1 MILDGVNGDI
11 RTDFR
16 DGGFVVRVS
25 SVDRRFG
32 SCNERL
38 RKFPFLYLSFEIHT
52 IRQVKYLSKHTILT
66 SFYFKTIFLVKS
78 KLSKLKTPT
87 FSRVFHQNFF
97 WRFFSWN
104 QSCQQ
109 LKSAKPQHFREFFI
123 KLNIWTKNKDF
134 DYNSVSI
141 VIAFDILTGVT
152 RLCCR

>member
-52 IRQVKYLSKHTILT
+52 IR
-66 SFYFKTIFLVKS
+66 IFVQTYNFDK
-78 KLSKLKTPT
+78 
-87 FSRVFHQNFF
+87 FSLRL
-97 WRFFSWN
+97 FFS
-104 QSCQQ
+104 
-109 LKSAKPQHFREFFI
+109 
-123 KLNIWTKNKDF
+123 
-134 DYNSVSI
+134 
-141 VIAFDILTGVT
+141 
-152 RLCCR
+152 